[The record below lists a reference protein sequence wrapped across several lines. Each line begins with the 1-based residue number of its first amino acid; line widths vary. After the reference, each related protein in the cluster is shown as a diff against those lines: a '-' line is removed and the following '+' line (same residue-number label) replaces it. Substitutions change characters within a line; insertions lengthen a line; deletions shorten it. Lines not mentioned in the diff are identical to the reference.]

1 MASFLSSI
9 LSIFTGG
16 AKPAAEAAGGGSS
29 VAEPQLYG
37 ECTIHATP
45 QREGNQFRLAGR
57 IEKQVN
63 GETLV
68 RNFIRADVFTSLDDA
83 VETHVSQS
91 PSDHRP
97 AWTVALQRRR
107 EGSPGLRRGFGRR
120 SKFVC
125 ERIFRLPSVHSQ
137 VFLHI
142 LRKLQRHASP
152 ETHDGRCS
160 ALKCRIILPL
170 NRI

>member
-29 VAEPQLYG
+29 AAEPQLYG

-83 VETHVSQS
+83 VETTFRKAHQIIDQHG
-91 PSDHRP
+91 PSLFNDGEKVR
-97 AWTVALQRRR
+97 
-107 EGSPGLRRGFGRR
+107 
-120 SKFVC
+120 
-125 ERIFRLPSVHSQ
+125 Q
-137 VFLHI
+137 V
-142 LRKLQRHASP
+142 
-152 ETHDGRCS
+152 
-160 ALKCRIILPL
+160 
-170 NRI
+170 

>member
-83 VETHVSQS
+83 VETTFRKAHQIIDQHG
-91 PSDHRP
+91 PSLFNDGEKVR
-97 AWTVALQRRR
+97 
-107 EGSPGLRRGFGRR
+107 
-120 SKFVC
+120 
-125 ERIFRLPSVHSQ
+125 Q
-137 VFLHI
+137 V
-142 LRKLQRHASP
+142 
-152 ETHDGRCS
+152 
-160 ALKCRIILPL
+160 
-170 NRI
+170 